1 MTQWV
6 DLPGHIRDNIL
17 SYIHEDTWRDQ
28 RLSSVDKEWQQYLV
42 DNHHRRGGTIFLTAI
57 TPTNNF
63 SWVFGNRGLNIATL
77 YKLAFHSSQSGIPP
91 TQYDRVEIQ
100 PNILE
105 YPRILMPD
113 HHIEVDNLFMSLS
126 LLPEDPMAYDNIT
139 TLDCHDRTSDDVTDY
154 WQSLEMAL
162 RDLFEYEHTFVSHL
176 LCNFFL
182 NVTTLNL
189 SGTKWTVNA
198 EHSIP
203 FRQLQKL
210 IWKKGLCFDL
220 LLPHLSQSGNLLELQ
235 LDYTTFEVD
244 YRTVPNLMDL
254 TNNHAEFTIFHNL
267 QYCTQLKIF
276 SCAHSKIYWSPNGP
290 PNVPKPIPILYPH
303 IGEFCTRWLLERALW
318 SLREY
323 RGPLDTREQ
332 GAILRRYRS
341 NDNDNSS
348 VIQLIPAPQD
358 NRDWV

>member
-6 DLPGHIRDNIL
+6 DLPKYIKGNIL

-28 RLSSVDKEWQQYLV
+28 RLSSVGKEWQLFML
-42 DNHHRRGGTIFLTAI
+42 DNHLRRGGTIFLTA
-57 TPTNNF
+57 PTNNF
-63 SWVFGNRGLNIATL
+63 SWVFQNRGLTIATL
-77 YKLAFHSSQSGIPP
+77 YQLAFHSSQFGIFP

-100 PNILE
+100 PNIHDYL
-105 YPRILMPD
+105 RILHPA
-113 HHIEVDNLFMSLS
+113 HHIELESLFMSIRR
-126 LLPEDPMAYDNIT
+126 LPGDLMDYDNIT
-139 TLDCHDRTSDDVTDY
+139 TLDCHDRTSDDVTDN

-162 RDLFEYEHTFVSHL
+162 RDLFMPDHTFVSHL

-203 FRQLQKL
+203 FRLLQKL
-210 IWKKGLCFDL
+210 IWKKCLCFDL

-235 LDYTTFEVD
+235 LDYTTFQVD

-254 TNNHAEFTIFHNL
+254 TTNHAEFTIFYNL
-267 QYCTQLKIF
+267 RYCTQLRIF
-276 SCAHSKIYWSPNGP
+276 SCAHSQIYWSPAGP
-290 PNVPKPIPILYPH
+290 PNVPNFIPILYPH
-303 IGEFCTRWLLERALW
+303 IGVFCTRWLLERAPP

-332 GAILRRYRS
+332 AAIMGRYRS

-348 VIQLIPAPQD
+348 VIHLIPAPKD
-358 NRDWV
+358 NSDWV

>member
-1 MTQWV
+1 MSLH
-6 DLPGHIRDNIL
+6 DL
-17 SYIHEDTWRDQ
+17 
-28 RLSSVDKEWQQYLV
+28 
-42 DNHHRRGGTIFLTAI
+42 F
-57 TPTNNF
+57 
-63 SWVFGNRGLNIATL
+63 
-77 YKLAFHSSQSGIPP
+77 
-91 TQYDRVEIQ
+91 
-100 PNILE
+100 
-105 YPRILMPD
+105 MPD
-113 HHIEVDNLFMSLS
+113 
-126 LLPEDPMAYDNIT
+126 
-139 TLDCHDRTSDDVTDY
+139 
-154 WQSLEMAL
+154 
-162 RDLFEYEHTFVSHL
+162 HTFVSHL

-189 SGTKWTVNA
+189 SGTKWTINA
-198 EHSIP
+198 VHLIP
-203 FRQLQKL
+203 FRSLQKL
-210 IWKKGLCFDL
+210 IWKKCLCFDL

-235 LDYTTFEVD
+235 LDYTTFQVD

-267 QYCTQLKIF
+267 RYCTQLKIF
-276 SCAHSKIYWSPNGP
+276 SCAHSQIYWSPPGLPNGP
-290 PNVPKPIPILYPH
+290 NFIPTLYPH
-303 IGEFCTRWLLERALW
+303 IGVFCTRWLLERAPS